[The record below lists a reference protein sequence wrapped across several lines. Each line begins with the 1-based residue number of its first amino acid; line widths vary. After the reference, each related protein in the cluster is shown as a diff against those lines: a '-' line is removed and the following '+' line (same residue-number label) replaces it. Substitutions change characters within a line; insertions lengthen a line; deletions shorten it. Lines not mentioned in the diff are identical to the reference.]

1 MERVK
6 YMHHKKEAEMVPIF
20 KRIIATAS
28 SFRGA
33 SLLMIILGIF
43 VIMSLTSPAF
53 LTGPNLK
60 TTAMGFAADG
70 IVVIGQTLA
79 LVSGG
84 VDLSVGSV
92 FMLAGVVTGK
102 LWLLGINVWIAVLG
116 GLLVGLLCGLF
127 VGIWVGKLEI
137 NPLITS
143 LAMMG
148 MARGA
153 GYIITQGTPLSLYR
167 MPKEFT
173 SLGSNDL
180 FGIPILVVFF
190 LAIIIIFHFLTNR
203 AKIFRKIFYIGSNEK
218 AAVLSGINVAKVR
231 IGVYAIVAVLSSI
244 AGILTVARFKVAT
257 PSVGNGMELAAIAA
271 AVIGGCSLRGGEGS
285 VIGSVLGI
293 MLLALIRNAM
303 VLHDVSVYWQ
313 AFVAGFIL
321 VVAVTIDQ
329 FGQRRRMKKKTAA

>member
-1 MERVK
+1 MDYNGK
-6 YMHHKKEAEMVPIF
+6 TGMIPILR
-20 KRIIATAS
+20 RIVAAAS
-28 SFRGA
+28 NFRGA
-33 SLLMIILGIF
+33 TLLMIIIVIF
-43 VIMSLTSPAF
+43 IIMMFTSPAF
-53 LTGPNLK
+53 LTSANLK
-60 TTAMGFAADG
+60 TTAMGFSADG
-70 IVVIGQTLA
+70 IVVIGMTLA

-102 LWLLGINVWIAVLG
+102 LWLLGVNVWIAVLG
-116 GLLVGLLCGLF
+116 GLFVGLLCGLF
-127 VGIWVGKLEI
+127 VGIWVGRLGI

-173 SLGSNDL
+173 SLGSDVFL
-180 FGIPILVVFF
+180 GLPIFVVFF
-190 LAIIIIFHFLTNR
+190 LVITVVFHFLTNR
-203 AKIFRKIFYIGSNEK
+203 ANVFRKIFYIGSNEN
-218 AAVLSGINVAKVR
+218 AAVLSGINVAKVKV
-231 IGVYAIVAVLSSI
+231 GVYTMVAALSSI
-244 AGILTVARFKVAT
+244 AGILTIARFRVDT
-257 PSVGNGMELAAIAA
+257 PSVGGGMELAAIAA

-293 MLLALIRNAM
+293 LLLALIRNAM
-303 VLHDVSVYWQ
+303 VLHYVSVYWQ

-329 FGQRRRMKKKTAA
+329 LGQRRRMKKKTAV